1 MLQSVDAEVLMVA
14 GYSVFLI
21 LTAFGLEWV
30 ARCSHRRCEQLRIAG
45 FKYHHQPDIWECP
58 TGQSLTPVAVD
69 HSRGSVRY
77 RAPAHACNACS
88 MKEMCTA
95 SDDGREI
102 EHNPSAWLQSELAR
116 FQRGISLT
124 LLFLAEL
131 LLVIEILL
139 HNKPVGTAIPWK
151 LARANHVA
159 RNATALSILRSLKE
173 LARGMTQRAADAAPS
188 SGPNHRE
195 NHLVALQ
202 RLERVRLLCRHENH
216 LAAL

>member
-30 ARCSHRRCEQLRIAG
+30 ARYSHRRCEQLRIAG

-88 MKEMCTA
+88 MKDMCTA

-139 HNKPVGTAIPWK
+139 HNKPVELLFLGSLLVPITLLGTQRLSAF
-151 LARANHVA
+151 LAR
-159 RNATALSILRSLKE
+159 
-173 LARGMTQRAADAAPS
+173 
-188 SGPNHRE
+188 
-195 NHLVALQ
+195 
-202 RLERVRLLCRHENH
+202 
-216 LAAL
+216 